1 MGARVNDNKLA
12 MWKSLIALA
21 YVDGELEPQEKA
33 VLLDYIRGSKLSE
46 EIKRELIADIDTPL
60 VFADVFNDVSNL
72 EERAHVISTALVL
85 FQSDA
90 DFEPAERKLFDI
102 LTTQHREMVDFA
114 SAQKQAKDYIAE
126 FKTKDAA
133 AARAEY
139 AKGGR
144 IMRMVGY
151 LAEKLP

>member
-1 MGARVNDNKLA
+1 MNDSKLA

-33 VLLDYIRGSKLSE
+33 VLLEYIRGSKLPE
-46 EIKRELIADIDTPL
+46 DTKAELISSIDTPHD
-60 VFADVFNDVSNL
+60 FADVFNNVSST
-72 EERAHVISTALVL
+72 EDRAHVISTALVL
-85 FQSDA
+85 FHSDA
-90 DFEPAERKLFDI
+90 DFEPAERKLFD
-102 LTTQHREMVDFA
+102 LL
-114 SAQKQAKDYIAE
+114 SAQQRELVDYNGAQKKARDYVAQ
-126 FKTKDAA
+126 FKVDDAN

-151 LAEKLP
+151 IAEKLP

>member
-1 MGARVNDNKLA
+1 MNDSKLA

-33 VLLDYIRGSKLSE
+33 VLLEYIRGSKLPE
-46 EIKRELIADIDTPL
+46 DMKAELISSIDTPHE
-60 VFADVFNDVSNL
+60 FADMFSHVSSP
-72 EERAHVISTALVL
+72 EDRAHVISTALVL
-85 FQSDA
+85 FHSDA
-90 DFEPAERKLFDI
+90 DFEPAERKLFD
-102 LTTQHREMVDFA
+102 LLSAQQRELVDYTG
-114 SAQKQAKDYIAE
+114 AQKQARDYVAQ
-126 FKTKDAA
+126 FKIDDAN

>member
-1 MGARVNDNKLA
+1 MNDSKLA

-33 VLLDYIRGSKLSE
+33 VLLGHIRGSKLPE
-46 EIKRELIADIDTPL
+46 ETKAELISSIDTHHDFAA
-60 VFADVFNDVSNL
+60 VFSNVSSP
-72 EERAHVISTALVL
+72 EDKAHVISTALVL
-85 FQSDA
+85 FHSDA
-90 DFEPAERKLFDI
+90 DFEPAERKLFE
-102 LTTQHREMVDFA
+102 LLSAQQRELVDYA
-114 SAQKQAKDYIAE
+114 GAQKQARDYVAK
-126 FKTKDAA
+126 FKIEDAN

-151 LAEKLP
+151 IAEKLP